1 MASSS
6 TFQTAGVFAN
16 DWQYQDNIES
26 VTWERKNGSNVTGL
40 KARFGDF
47 DTPDLQAV
55 AAGLAFTNE
64 ASGVVVWQPNAPDG
78 SPPNVAFAPIEG
90 EFLRKESGDKSGWMI
105 KGQLKSRFG
114 HWAIAAER
122 EVVNG

>member
-6 TFQTAGVFAN
+6 GFQTAGVFDN
-16 DWQYQDNIES
+16 DWQYQDNIEP
-26 VTWERKNGSNVTGL
+26 VTWERKNGSSVTGL

-64 ASGVVVWQPNAPDG
+64 ASGVVVWQPTVNGQAPAV
-78 SPPNVAFAPIEG
+78 PFAPACDDI
-90 EFLRKESGDKSGWMI
+90 LRKETGDKSGWLV
-105 KGQLKSRFG
+105 KGILKSRFG
-114 HWAIAAER
+114 HWSIACDR

>member
-1 MASSS
+1 MD
-6 TFQTAGVFAN
+6 FV
-16 DWQYQDNIES
+16 ES

-64 ASGVVVWQPNAPDG
+64 ASGVVVWQPTVNGQQPAVP
-78 SPPNVAFAPIEG
+78 FAPMEG

-105 KGQLKSRFG
+105 RGGFVKSRMG
-114 HWAIAAER
+114 HWSIAAER

>member
-1 MASSS
+1 MAAFDPS
-6 TFQTAGVFAN
+6 TAYAN
-16 DWQYQDNIES
+16 RWQYMRFIEP
-26 VTWERKNGSNVTGL
+26 VTWERKNDTSVTGL

-64 ASGVVVWQPNAPDG
+64 ASGVVVWQPTVNGQAPAV
-78 SPPNVAFAPIEG
+78 PFAPACDDI
-90 EFLRKESGDKSGWMI
+90 LRKETGDKSGWLV
-105 KGQLKSRFG
+105 KGILKSRFG
-114 HWAIAAER
+114 HWSIACDR